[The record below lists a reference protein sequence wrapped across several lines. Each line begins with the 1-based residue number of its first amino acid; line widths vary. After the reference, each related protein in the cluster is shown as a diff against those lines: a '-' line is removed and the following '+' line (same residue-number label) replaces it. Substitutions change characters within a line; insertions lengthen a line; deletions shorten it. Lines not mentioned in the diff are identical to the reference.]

1 MILTESALFENFK
14 MTSTKKNHESRL
26 EKMILFTLLFTTLLY
41 SVSTAAVNTQVKN
54 GIKTLMDHANHCDTV
69 KFVLDSVTLSSCK
82 NLTLPVNQEDKTD
95 LMCILMFD
103 IAEKTCIYNSQLNTW
118 KRGSNY
124 EIKVPETGQIFDQS
138 IKELEPTGNKF
149 EEFIEDICQNGINYL
164 NQLNSLVETNQS
176 IVPIMQNMTSKLS
189 NPIKCAYFCEKTP
202 KTTVEPIC
210 LILKWAGDLL
220 KDQKPIDQ
228 IIHQEENTSSP
239 QNVENDKKNVNEK
252 KNENDTKMKVQNTEK
267 VSTKSADSVSQPK
280 VQQVQVEKTLENPT
294 QAINKNSEKTEDTN
308 DKIADKVNPLQDTK
322 KTDIITGQSSTD
334 TNSKQ
339 IDDSPNVAEDQNP
352 DNDINSLEN
361 HQAKNGNENDE
372 DTNEQ
377 DDMDEKEDLDK
388 ASQSQGRGNSQVDL
402 RKFRDSAMEDII
414 QRQEEESHYFA
425 YFTTISL
432 ICFILYI
439 GYHNKQKLFAMIL
452 EGRRSRRGRGS
463 RRRPSTANYRKLD
476 SNLEEAVTSQCNSNA
491 TNIIY

>member
-1 MILTESALFENFK
+1 
-14 MTSTKKNHESRL
+14 MTSTEKNHELRL
-26 EKMILFTLLFTTLLY
+26 EKMILFSLLFTTLLY
-41 SVSTAAVNTQVKN
+41 SVSTAAVDTQVKN
-54 GIKTLMDHANHCDTV
+54 GITTLMDHTYHCATV

-82 NLTLPVNQEDKTD
+82 NLTLPVNLENKTE

-103 IAEKTCIYNSQLNTW
+103 ITEKTCIYNSQL
-118 KRGSNY
+118 KLEQISN

-138 IKELEPTGNKF
+138 IKKLEPSESKF
-149 EEFIEDICQNGINYL
+149 EEFLEDFCKNAENNL
-164 NQLNSLVETNQS
+164 NQLNSLGVETNHS
-176 IVPIMQNMTSKLS
+176 IAPIMQNIKSKLS
-189 NPIKCAYFCEKTP
+189 SEIKCAFFCVKSP
-202 KTTVEPIC
+202 KTIEPIC
-210 LILKWAGDLL
+210 LLLKWAGNLL

-228 IIHQEENTSSP
+228 IIHQEESTSSP
-239 QNVENDKKNVNEK
+239 QNVENDKKN
-252 KNENDTKMKVQNTEK
+252 ENDTKMKAQNTEK
-267 VSTKSADSVSQPK
+267 VSTKSADFVSQPK

-294 QAINKNSEKTEDTN
+294 QAINKDSEKTEDTN
-308 DKIADKVNPLQDTK
+308 DKMAEKVIPLQDTK
-322 KTDIITGQSSTD
+322 KIDIITGQSSTD

-339 IDDSPNVAEDQNP
+339 IDDSPNAAEDQNP

-439 GYHNKQKLFAMIL
+439 GYHNKQKLFAMVL